1 MSEQPAAPAN
11 NVMPPNNPVTP
22 PADVAAPAALAES
35 PLPNVPDTWPGAF
48 GAYKYSKRA
57 VKPNISTV
65 VVIYLVDLMIG
76 LLLEWKLKTSGQII
90 TFLIGGLVTAALNL
104 TYISGVRGQRLS
116 IGQAL
121 SNALPFWLK
130 MIGLNILV
138 YLSYI
143 ISAVL
148 LIVPLFF
155 VAPRLA
161 LASYFLIDKKL
172 GIIGAYKA
180 SWAATKGHVTKIYG
194 IIGAVILMTVLML
207 TIIGIPFAIYFLVMY
222 SAAFAV
228 LYELINNKTGLRVAV
243 AVSDPTAMQVMPA
256 AIAPTGPVEPVQP
269 AAAVPAEPAQP
280 EPSNGTDGNPVPPP
294 AEPPSLPP
302 SPIQ

>member
-1 MSEQPAAPAN
+1 MDEQPATPAN

-57 VKPNISTV
+57 VKPNVSTV
-65 VVIYLVDLMIG
+65 VVIYLVNLVIG

-130 MIGLNILV
+130 MIGLNILL
-138 YLSYI
+138 YLSFI
-143 ISAVL
+143 ISAIL

-161 LASYFLIDKKL
+161 LASYFLVDKKL

-180 SWAATKGHVTKIYG
+180 SWAATKNHVIKIYG
-194 IIGAVILMTVLML
+194 IVGVVILMTVLML

-222 SAAFAV
+222 SATFAV
-228 LYELINNKTGLRVAV
+228 LYELINKTGRPVAV
-243 AVSDPTAMQVMPA
+243 TASDPTAMPGMPA
-256 AIAPTGPVEPVQP
+256 AIATTDPVEPVQP
-269 AAAVPAEPAQP
+269 AAAVPAEPTQP
-280 EPSNGTDGNPVPPP
+280 EPSSGTDGNPVSPS